1 MEPIIAIII
10 WTKPVCGQCDMT
22 KKILVEEFTGLKGLS
37 KAEVSQEIQGLIDL
51 GYIAVE
57 DLTAE
62 ENIEQLTYMKSL
74 GYASAPL
81 TEYKGSITPG
91 FNVAELKEK
100 ASQWKLD
107 HPWFEDRA

>member
-1 MEPIIAIII
+1 MEPITPITI

-62 ENIEQLTYMKSL
+62 KNIAQLAYMKSL

-100 ASQWKLD
+100 ADQWKLD